1 MNDNKDKIKKLY
13 DTFVSDGYE
22 MESEEQFRKN
32 LQNASK
38 RKAAY
43 DALVK
48 DGYEME
54 AYDQFEKNL
63 GFGAAST
70 PAPKTEKP
78 AELKSA
84 AHKSAKPKG
93 TPLTKA
99 DKARMMSEINAS
111 MRRTQQITA
120 DFNDHMSNMMEYGI
134 NLGQQT
140 KKSKVQYNPRKRKFE
155 QTYITPAGNRYTS
168 KAIADAESFQYRQ
181 AADMSVS
188 GQLRRA
194 HQKLADLKEKQQ
206 QRANEVL
213 DEWKEDTEK
222 NKAPLGM
229 VLAAQTYIPRQQ
241 SDKENSALRVAIR
254 ETEELIKDLEEQ
266 KDRENGVDVGFWRGF
281 GRTMGDMR
289 TWDFGMGDLQDA
301 MTMLNADKLTAKD
314 ATEGEKAA
322 YNEMMGAM
330 ATHQQAQQQYGG
342 NAGFWNRAGVMTGYM
357 PSFMLDFALTGGG
370 FDGLNVLGKGGAK
383 LATKA
388 VGKEAVEEMAEQ
400 GFKTYVKNNG
410 MKGLMNEATNWTIK
424 ALGTTADDLLVRAP
438 LMTNTVQ
445 AGKTAAD
452 IIDRK
457 LGDVVVDENGNY
469 DFSHDKTWGSAIW
482 QGEANSIIENYSEMF
497 GAHLDPVVTLGNMS
511 KLANVVGAKRLGG
524 VLAKADAQALGGIMG
539 QTQQMFNKMG
549 VSDYVGEVAEEYYGQ
564 LWRTMLNLDDA
575 YMQNPDGTRTNLL
588 ATKDFHGDIWGGM
601 ALSMGM
607 MGAGKHT
614 FNAVQYASMRHG
626 VNKSDARV
634 GELLGKDIWDPLK
647 ATLDLTTNENFGG
660 VAEAIVNDKDFT
672 DKEKAAVLDY
682 MERSMIMRGY
692 NLASVAQARGGEQ
705 NESKQQQNESYL
717 NGYEITSGRER
728 NDAKNMLEYQRQR
741 IEQLLSEED
750 LQMIDS
756 WEDGTVQAD
765 SPVWTD
771 EQRDAVNDYLNAKS
785 VYDGMKQRLQDD
797 VDAEV
802 ENSNAMVDARVNTDT
817 GMIQGA
823 TMKQDDRKVYVVS
836 GNVVA
841 YPDGTG
847 IDLEASDQSIIVRD
861 ADTGELEQVAPDAV
875 FSIDEVIDPN
885 QAKSEAE
892 GVIVEN
898 AAQKFANDI
907 DGTITLEAGNTF
919 DVVDEDGRQ
928 ASVTITP
935 NAEGIV
941 DNGDGTV
948 NVSMDGTNVVP
959 VPVSALQEMA
969 DAANM
974 ARVAQ
979 FEEQRTLENA
989 QVKAA
994 EQEAARPLYA
1004 LNDEVTLRDE
1014 NGNAVRGS
1022 IIADADADG
1031 MYEVYTE
1038 DPINGARVNLF
1049 SRDELDGIVVEH
1061 NGEVVEQPTIVPES
1075 AEVVKGA
1082 EIGNNGTE
1090 NIPENGNIV
1099 EKNIPTVPQPTALE
1113 RIPKDEQGQPIY
1125 EQTDSDT
1132 AWDAIVEQTEGD
1144 EGIAQSVADAMLAD
1158 KEAELKKMEKA
1169 KPKGGVTIADKIAAE
1184 KERKAAISAAQDV
1197 VSVWKKIAGTSQR
1210 RKQEAESIRRKE
1222 MEEKAAI
1229 RRAEEENLRAER
1241 EEAERIEREALNG
1254 VPDMVD
1260 DKPQDARARGYRR
1273 VTGTKVDRQQPLEA
1287 KRGKNVQVRFSDSD
1301 IADGSVAVL
1310 DASQLQPSHIE
1321 GVRNPLHFIDEA
1333 QPKERNDDASKMSS
1347 RKIAANMRPEEI
1359 TSSVTAYT
1367 GAPTVNSRG
1376 EVIQG
1381 NNRSDALRQMWQSEP
1396 EQAAKYKQYLT
1407 DHAEEFG
1414 LNPADIEAMERPV
1427 LVNMLDVDDNKAIE
1441 LGQFVA
1447 QDTES
1452 GGTERIKP
1460 KNAVQKIGSNMGSF
1474 ANLLLRSADDET
1486 SFSGLVD
1493 ANGHDVLKWM
1503 NAKGYITPTQ
1513 YQSAFDTKGNL
1524 TAEAKND
1531 LKGIMYQSIFK
1542 GGSTRLEE
1550 MFNALPAKAQKA
1562 ILATAYRDY
1571 GSPNAERMVEEIQ
1584 NSIRAFYALMQDA
1597 AFVEA
1602 KNYKDVRLAIEG
1614 WKRQYQMDD
1623 VTGESYLPADNFS
1636 NFALNLAA
1644 LYKGE
1649 SQSLIQATFNKM
1661 FDLIQGTQEETLFE
1675 KPDNTPRTLA
1685 QAIKET
1691 LNIDYNGQQRSNVL
1705 ADNSAA
1711 SQDGQGS
1718 SRASETGERSEDGN
1732 GTADRTGGAESESR
1746 EDDLQAGSNDGVQ
1759 EVHVGL
1765 NDNEAEEFLSR
1776 MEANAVPMPQLELTP
1791 QAWGE
1796 QFGDDGKVTTPVG
1809 SVKMG
1814 VNQIAKLF
1822 EKGRSEQFGMIRP
1835 TLTEPL
1841 AIIEVPSEAT
1851 DGNTERATSLLFVK
1865 TFVGKN
1871 GEKVYYFKSVT
1882 VKKDGMEVSVSSHYD
1897 RPKRIKEAL
1906 KTGKLLYR
1914 FDGGAQTEQRPA
1926 DVSVTASQ
1934 EDVQGI
1940 STDKGNINSGNNG
1953 KLGEKIAEA
1962 EAKTNQNPTEKQKEA
1977 GNYKKGHV
1985 QIGAFDVTIENPKGS
2000 VRSGV
2005 DAKGNKWEIEMHN
2018 TYGYIRG
2025 TEGVDGDHIDVFLAD
2040 DIDSWNGRK
2049 VFVVDQYNEDGT
2061 FDEHK
2066 VMLGFNDSEEAR
2078 AAYLS
2083 NYEKGWQNTHKAVGT
2098 PVNLE
2103 DFEKWINSSHRKTK
2117 AFAEYSDVKKQQE
2130 TERKQNLSQFNVGDV
2145 VRDYYTGKLY
2155 RVKKFTKTGLCT
2167 IAELDSNDK
2176 EIRTTS
2182 FNADNN
2188 PRFGAAE
2195 APATTTTEEKSK
2207 EEAPDTNVGSIAS
2220 TDGYSVEPAQYTTK
2234 RGKVLDMQLVK
2245 FDRELSKE
2253 ETRNAKAL
2261 AKELKGWYDKEKG
2274 GFMMRST
2281 EDAQKLADAVMDE
2294 SGEALEDAA
2303 PLSMSD
2309 VQEASGVEDAE
2320 QTKEAAPTEQE
2331 APAENMHKL
2340 VTNERYEQL
2349 KKRMMAKLNQLNM
2362 GIDPEMLAIGTEMA
2376 VYHIEGGARKFAQ
2389 YAKAM
2394 IADMGDAIRPYLKSF
2409 YNAVRDLPEAQELAN
2424 SMDSYDD
2431 VSKFDV
2437 ANFDK
2442 ASTNAM
2448 ATAEMVVAE
2457 SEAEEQATEAKEAI
2471 TNQRNTTRRQ
2481 KNEQTTADTE
2491 AITSKATTIARD
2503 AERRIEEATTEKQ
2516 VEEAQKKVDK
2526 QLQEIDKQL
2535 AELDYVN
2542 SLHSGMRVVL
2552 KDGRKVTATMVMHQ
2566 GEQISA
2572 TQMSKPRVGRVYA
2585 VGRDG
2590 MIDFTPDKIDI
2601 PATIAANEEAEQRR
2615 REFEAMVE
2623 RNESPYTVTPEV
2635 EEELKKQSS
2644 ADVVNGFKRGDKVV
2658 YTPSQRTGEPTEATI
2673 HDFEPYGSHKPVLDT
2688 GMGPVIYEVADWA
2701 DIKPVKSD
2709 DSHFADGREK
2719 IDITNPTD
2727 EQFGAAVDNMDD
2739 AGKLALDIVGYLNPE
2754 LAGTTKAEAKETL
2767 MRTLK
2772 KSNDK
2777 VLQDELADPDIDQE
2791 IRKIVE
2797 DELNNRKK
2805 AGEKKPKSK
2814 KKSVPSQ
2821 TEVADLFSDLF
2832 ADEQTSIEDNT
2843 TPAPVDTSLQRKF
2856 ALMVKSDMLF
2866 ALDTDTK
2873 PYRSIIDLRKRASE
2887 LGMEVDNDGRTDIL
2901 LQELVEDG
2909 LVRAAREVVKK
2920 YGRDSRESY
2929 DLVCKLYDM
2938 QPTIAARSSN
2948 RIKMQQYST
2957 PLPMSWIADRFAM
2970 EAQPSAQVLEP
2981 TAGNGM
2987 LVFTIPVEQVHA
2999 NELDETRLDNL
3010 REQGFAQVTQQDA
3023 TEPFEG
3029 GKKYDAVIANPPFG
3043 KREAV
3048 EYDGKM
3054 IPGLDPQITLNA
3066 LASMKD
3072 DGRAAIII
3080 GGNMEYANNG
3090 GLKGLKPFFTYLY
3103 DHYNVSGVIDMDGKL
3118 YAKQGTTFPTR
3129 MILINGRRSEEER
3142 AQTAIY
3148 PPVQSKALRKAE
3160 SFEDLYE
3167 ILNEVLNSNE
3177 KTNGTEI
3184 LRSRER
3190 KSAPVNNQPSGR
3202 TDGEGHREQPR
3213 KNDTSGRGERGERTN
3228 VERSP
3233 KQSEGV
3239 LRGERREN
3247 TGNGEDRNTPARSE
3261 RGDSGRSN
3269 EPDTKRVAGERVSP
3283 NGVGLKTEQKKH
3295 AHRGKAILSPS

>member
-1 MNDNKDKIKKLY
+1 M
-13 DTFVSDGYE
+13 
-22 MESEEQFRKN
+22 
-32 LQNASK
+32 
-38 RKAAY
+38 
-43 DALVK
+43 
-48 DGYEME
+48 
-54 AYDQFEKNL
+54 
-63 GFGAAST
+63 
-70 PAPKTEKP
+70 
-78 AELKSA
+78 
-84 AHKSAKPKG
+84 
-93 TPLTKA
+93 
-99 DKARMMSEINAS
+99 
-111 MRRTQQITA
+111 
-120 DFNDHMSNMMEYGI
+120 
-134 NLGQQT
+134 
-140 KKSKVQYNPRKRKFE
+140 
-155 QTYITPAGNRYTS
+155 
-168 KAIADAESFQYRQ
+168 
-181 AADMSVS
+181 
-188 GQLRRA
+188 
-194 HQKLADLKEKQQ
+194 
-206 QRANEVL
+206 
-213 DEWKEDTEK
+213 
-222 NKAPLGM
+222 
-229 VLAAQTYIPRQQ
+229 
-241 SDKENSALRVAIR
+241 
-254 ETEELIKDLEEQ
+254 
-266 KDRENGVDVGFWRGF
+266 
-281 GRTMGDMR
+281 
-289 TWDFGMGDLQDA
+289 
-301 MTMLNADKLTAKD
+301 
-314 ATEGEKAA
+314 
-322 YNEMMGAM
+322 
-330 ATHQQAQQQYGG
+330 
-342 NAGFWNRAGVMTGYM
+342 
-357 PSFMLDFALTGGG
+357 
-370 FDGLNVLGKGGAK
+370 
-383 LATKA
+383 
-388 VGKEAVEEMAEQ
+388 
-400 GFKTYVKNNG
+400 
-410 MKGLMNEATNWTIK
+410 
-424 ALGTTADDLLVRAP
+424 
-438 LMTNTVQ
+438 
-445 AGKTAAD
+445 
-452 IIDRK
+452 
-457 LGDVVVDENGNY
+457 
-469 DFSHDKTWGSAIW
+469 
-482 QGEANSIIENYSEMF
+482 
-497 GAHLDPVVTLGNMS
+497 
-511 KLANVVGAKRLGG
+511 
-524 VLAKADAQALGGIMG
+524 
-539 QTQQMFNKMG
+539 
-549 VSDYVGEVAEEYYGQ
+549 
-564 LWRTMLNLDDA
+564 
-575 YMQNPDGTRTNLL
+575 
-588 ATKDFHGDIWGGM
+588 
-601 ALSMGM
+601 
-607 MGAGKHT
+607 
-614 FNAVQYASMRHG
+614 
-626 VNKSDARV
+626 
-634 GELLGKDIWDPLK
+634 
-647 ATLDLTTNENFGG
+647 
-660 VAEAIVNDKDFT
+660 
-672 DKEKAAVLDY
+672 
-682 MERSMIMRGY
+682 
-692 NLASVAQARGGEQ
+692 
-705 NESKQQQNESYL
+705 
-717 NGYEITSGRER
+717 
-728 NDAKNMLEYQRQR
+728 
-741 IEQLLSEED
+741 
-750 LQMIDS
+750 
-756 WEDGTVQAD
+756 
-765 SPVWTD
+765 
-771 EQRDAVNDYLNAKS
+771 
-785 VYDGMKQRLQDD
+785 
-797 VDAEV
+797 
-802 ENSNAMVDARVNTDT
+802 
-817 GMIQGA
+817 
-823 TMKQDDRKVYVVS
+823 
-836 GNVVA
+836 
-841 YPDGTG
+841 
-847 IDLEASDQSIIVRD
+847 
-861 ADTGELEQVAPDAV
+861 
-875 FSIDEVIDPN
+875 
-885 QAKSEAE
+885 
-892 GVIVEN
+892 
-898 AAQKFANDI
+898 
-907 DGTITLEAGNTF
+907 
-919 DVVDEDGRQ
+919 
-928 ASVTITP
+928 
-935 NAEGIV
+935 
-941 DNGDGTV
+941 
-948 NVSMDGTNVVP
+948 
-959 VPVSALQEMA
+959 
-969 DAANM
+969 
-974 ARVAQ
+974 
-979 FEEQRTLENA
+979 
-989 QVKAA
+989 
-994 EQEAARPLYA
+994 
-1004 LNDEVTLRDE
+1004 
-1014 NGNAVRGS
+1014 
-1022 IIADADADG
+1022 
-1031 MYEVYTE
+1031 
-1038 DPINGARVNLF
+1038 
-1049 SRDELDGIVVEH
+1049 
-1061 NGEVVEQPTIVPES
+1061 
-1075 AEVVKGA
+1075 
-1082 EIGNNGTE
+1082 
-1090 NIPENGNIV
+1090 
-1099 EKNIPTVPQPTALE
+1099 
-1113 RIPKDEQGQPIY
+1113 
-1125 EQTDSDT
+1125 
-1132 AWDAIVEQTEGD
+1132 
-1144 EGIAQSVADAMLAD
+1144 
-1158 KEAELKKMEKA
+1158 
-1169 KPKGGVTIADKIAAE
+1169 
-1184 KERKAAISAAQDV
+1184 
-1197 VSVWKKIAGTSQR
+1197 
-1210 RKQEAESIRRKE
+1210 
-1222 MEEKAAI
+1222 
-1229 RRAEEENLRAER
+1229 
-1241 EEAERIEREALNG
+1241 
-1254 VPDMVD
+1254 
-1260 DKPQDARARGYRR
+1260 
-1273 VTGTKVDRQQPLEA
+1273 
-1287 KRGKNVQVRFSDSD
+1287 
-1301 IADGSVAVL
+1301 
-1310 DASQLQPSHIE
+1310 
-1321 GVRNPLHFIDEA
+1321 
-1333 QPKERNDDASKMSS
+1333 
-1347 RKIAANMRPEEI
+1347 
-1359 TSSVTAYT
+1359 
-1367 GAPTVNSRG
+1367 
-1376 EVIQG
+1376 
-1381 NNRSDALRQMWQSEP
+1381 
-1396 EQAAKYKQYLT
+1396 
-1407 DHAEEFG
+1407 
-1414 LNPADIEAMERPV
+1414 
-1427 LVNMLDVDDNKAIE
+1427 
-1441 LGQFVA
+1441 
-1447 QDTES
+1447 
-1452 GGTERIKP
+1452 
-1460 KNAVQKIGSNMGSF
+1460 
-1474 ANLLLRSADDET
+1474 
-1486 SFSGLVD
+1486 
-1493 ANGHDVLKWM
+1493 
-1503 NAKGYITPTQ
+1503 
-1513 YQSAFDTKGNL
+1513 
-1524 TAEAKND
+1524 
-1531 LKGIMYQSIFK
+1531 
-1542 GGSTRLEE
+1542 
-1550 MFNALPAKAQKA
+1550 
-1562 ILATAYRDY
+1562 
-1571 GSPNAERMVEEIQ
+1571 
-1584 NSIRAFYALMQDA
+1584 
-1597 AFVEA
+1597 
-1602 KNYKDVRLAIEG
+1602 
-1614 WKRQYQMDD
+1614 
-1623 VTGESYLPADNFS
+1623 
-1636 NFALNLAA
+1636 
-1644 LYKGE
+1644 
-1649 SQSLIQATFNKM
+1649 
-1661 FDLIQGTQEETLFE
+1661 
-1675 KPDNTPRTLA
+1675 
-1685 QAIKET
+1685 
-1691 LNIDYNGQQRSNVL
+1691 